1 MSSIWNKAMYFL
13 GLDDESR
20 ELDEHDTVAAPP
32 AAEAAGNAVEPPR
45 GRRVEP
51 PAGSRW
57 RPANTEARVET
68 VGVTQATAV
77 RPVPG
82 QESRA
87 EIVVAADFADAQ
99 LLADHLRV
107 RRAVVLDL
115 RGTEPDTVRRLVDF
129 ASGITY
135 ALEGTMQKVAQGVI
149 LVAPA
154 RTTLG
159 EDELRR
165 LADLGLYN
173 LQD

>member
-13 GLDDESR
+13 GLDEESR
-20 ELDEHDTVAAPP
+20 ELDETAVSTQQVARPGP
-32 AAEAAGNAVEPPR
+32 TEEPPR

-51 PAGSRW
+51 PAGTRW

-68 VGVTQATAV
+68 VGMSQATAV

-82 QESRA
+82 QEHRV
-87 EIVVAADFADAQ
+87 EIVVAAEFSDAQ

-107 RRAVVLDL
+107 RRPVILDL
-115 RGTEPDTVRRLVDF
+115 RETEPDTVRRLVDF

-135 ALEGTMQKVAQGVI
+135 ALDGTMQKVAQGVI

-154 RTTLG
+154 RTALS
-159 EDELRR
+159 DSELRR
-165 LADLGLYN
+165 LADLGLYE
-173 LQD
+173 LDA

>member
-20 ELDEHDTVAAPP
+20 ELDEREPMASSQEIAAQ
-32 AAEAAGNAVEPPR
+32 ADVPR

-51 PAGSRW
+51 PSGSRW
-57 RPANTEARVET
+57 RPANVEARIEG
-68 VGVTQATAV
+68 VGVSQATAV
-77 RPVPG
+77 RPMPG
-82 QESRA
+82 LDTRA
-87 EIVVAADFADAQ
+87 EIVVAREFTDAQ

-107 RRAVVLDL
+107 RRPVVLDL
-115 RGTEPDTVRRLVDF
+115 RDTEPETVRRLVDF

-154 RTTLG
+154 RTSLS
-159 EDELRR
+159 EDELQR
-165 LADLGLYN
+165 LAELGLYQ
-173 LQD
+173 LES

>member
-1 MSSIWNKAMYFL
+1 MYFL

-20 ELDEHDTVAAPP
+20 ELDVRDQNGPAPEAVAPV
-32 AAEAAGNAVEPPR
+32 EAPR

-51 PAGSRW
+51 PTGTRW
-57 RPANTEARVET
+57 RPANAEARIET
-68 VGVTQATAV
+68 VGMSQATAV

-82 QESRA
+82 QETRV
-87 EIVVAADFADAQ
+87 EIVVAAEFADAQ

-107 RRAVVLDL
+107 RRPVVLDL
-115 RGTEPDTVRRLVDF
+115 RETEPDTVRRLVDF

-154 RTTLG
+154 RTTLS
-159 EDELRR
+159 ETELQR
-165 LADLGLYN
+165 LAELGLYEF
-173 LQD
+173 DA

>member
-20 ELDEHDTVAAPP
+20 ELEESEVAPAPADVAVNP
-32 AAEAAGNAVEPPR
+32 AQPPR

-51 PAGSRW
+51 PVGARW
-57 RPANTEARVET
+57 RPANAEARIEST
-68 VGVTQATAV
+68 GVNQATAV

-82 QESRA
+82 QDSQA
-87 EIVVAADFADAQ
+87 EIVVAAEFADAQ

-107 RRAVVLDL
+107 RRPVVLDL
-115 RGTEPDTVRRLVDF
+115 RATEPDTVRRLVDF

-154 RTTLG
+154 RTALS
-159 EDELRR
+159 DQELQR
-165 LADLGLYN
+165 LANLGLYE
-173 LQD
+173 LEA

>member
-20 ELDEHDTVAAPP
+20 ELNEQEPSPSPSETA
-32 AAEAAGNAVEPPR
+32 NAVEPPR

-51 PAGSRW
+51 PTGSRW
-57 RPANTEARVET
+57 RPANAEARVET
-68 VGVTQATAV
+68 VGITQATAV

-99 LLADHLRV
+99 MLADHLRV
-107 RRAVVLDL
+107 RRPVVLDL
-115 RGTEPDTVRRLVDF
+115 RDTEPDTVRRLVDF

-135 ALEGTMQKVAQGVI
+135 ALEGTMQKVAQGVS

-154 RTTLG
+154 RTTLS

-165 LADLGLYN
+165 LADLGLYD
-173 LQD
+173 LPS

>member
-1 MSSIWNKAMYFL
+1 MASIWNKAMYFL

-20 ELDEHDTVAAPP
+20 ELDEREGAAMEP
-32 AAEAAGNAVEPPR
+32 EAPQQVDAPR

-57 RPANTEARVET
+57 RPANVEARVET
-68 VGVTQATAV
+68 VNVSQATAV

-82 QESRA
+82 QEASA
-87 EIVVAADFADAQ
+87 EIVVALDFADAQ

-107 RRAVVLDL
+107 RRPVVLDL
-115 RGTEPDTVRRLVDF
+115 RETEPDTVRRLVDF

-135 ALEGTMQKVAQGVI
+135 ALEGTMQKIAQGVI
-149 LVAPA
+149 LVAPT

-159 EDELRR
+159 ADELQR
-165 LADLGLYN
+165 LADLGLYQ
-173 LQD
+173 LES

>member
-20 ELDEHDTVAAPP
+20 ELDEREVADTAGTAVAP
-32 AAEAAGNAVEPPR
+32 VEPPR

-57 RPANTEARVET
+57 RPANAEARVET

-82 QESRA
+82 QENRA
-87 EIVVAADFADAQ
+87 EIVVANDFADAQ

-115 RGTEPDTVRRLVDF
+115 RDTEPDTVRRLVDF

-135 ALEGTMQKVAQGVI
+135 ALEGTMAKVAQGVI

-154 RTTLG
+154 RTTLS
-159 EDELRR
+159 EDELHR
-165 LADLGLYN
+165 LADLGLYE
-173 LQD
+173 LDS